1 LSEDSSHQLFAEIYQ
16 DLKLRARSIRGGKH
30 SLMLDTTALVHETFL
45 KLAQGKS
52 PGVDREHLARTAALA
67 MRQVVIDHARAMQT
81 EKRGASSSF
90 ITLTDLQIEAP
101 DAPDRLLQLIE
112 AMDQL
117 RKIYPRMADTFSL
130 RVFAGLTLEEI
141 AELQNVSHMTCAR
154 DFQTARAYLLSLIS

>member
-1 LSEDSSHQLFAEIYQ
+1 LSDNSHQLFAEIYQ
-16 DLKLRARSIRGGKH
+16 DLKLRAHRMRAGG
-30 SLMLDTTALVHETFL
+30 SGLLLDTTALVHETFL
-45 KLAQGKS
+45 KLAQAKTPS
-52 PGVDREHLARTAALA
+52 VDREHLARTAALA

-81 EKRGASSSF
+81 EKRGAQSSS

-101 DAPDRLLQLIE
+101 DAPDRLLELIE

-117 RKIYPRMADTFSL
+117 RKTHARMADTFSL

-154 DFQTARAYLLSLIS
+154 DFQTARAFLLSLIS